1 MRLETEKRYL
11 EMEGMQKKAAAKVA
25 GGGAGGYAGEIKQV
39 GSPGIVNE
47 ELVRHLRNENNDLRI
62 RLEESSAVGG
72 AMRTSLMGSFGAGN
86 LPMNAGSAFN

>member
-1 MRLETEKRYL
+1 
-11 EMEGMQKKAAAKVA
+11 MEGLQKKGKV
-25 GGGAGGYAGEIKQV
+25 GGAGGFGGDIKQI
-39 GSPGIVNE
+39 GSPGVNE

-62 RLEESSAVGG
+62 RLEESTAVGS

>member
-1 MRLETEKRYL
+1 MRLETEKKYL
-11 EMEGMQKKAAAKVA
+11 EMENLQKKAKF
-25 GGGAGGYAGEIKQV
+25 GGAGGYGGELKQL
-39 GSPGIVNE
+39 GSPGINE

-62 RLEESSAVGG
+62 RLEESTAAGG

>member
-25 GGGAGGYAGEIKQV
+25 GGAGGYAGEIKQV

>member
-1 MRLETEKRYL
+1 MRLETEKKYL
-11 EMEGMQKKAAAKVA
+11 EMEGLQRKGRV
-25 GGGAGGYAGEIKQV
+25 GGYGGEIKQI
-39 GSPGIVNE
+39 GSPGVNE

-86 LPMNAGSAFN
+86 LPMNTGSAFN